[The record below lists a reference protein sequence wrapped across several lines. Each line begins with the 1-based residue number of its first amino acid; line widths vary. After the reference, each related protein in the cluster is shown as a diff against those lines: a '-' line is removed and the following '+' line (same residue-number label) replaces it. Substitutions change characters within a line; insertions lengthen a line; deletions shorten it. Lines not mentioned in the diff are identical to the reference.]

1 MQPNDTHRILIIED
15 DPDMGYTINEMLQAA
30 GFRTMSVTDGQ
41 AGLTL
46 ALAHHPE
53 VILLDLK
60 LPKLSG
66 KSVLS
71 KLREDPWGKYVPVI
85 VLTNEEDTKT
95 IADTLEHSAQE
106 YFIKADTDL
115 GTIVD
120 SVQGLLSNKKQ

>member
-1 MQPNDTHRILIIED
+1 MQPNETHRILIIED

-46 ALAHHPE
+46 ALAHHPD

-71 KLREDPWGKYVPVI
+71 KLREDTHRI
-85 VLTNEEDTKT
+85 VVGQP
-95 IADTLEHSAQE
+95 TLMHNLP
-106 YFIKADTDL
+106 YTL
-115 GTIVD
+115 P
-120 SVQGLLSNKKQ
+120 